1 MESHTGLKCHL
12 VPTLNIFLNYES
24 VQDKI
29 AHGKFK
35 PGQLRPKVGSKS
47 KCLHILWYRCAQL
60 VRIGNQLLGLET
72 PLQWEMTF
80 QLKSQQPDM
89 PEV

>member
-1 MESHTGLKCHL
+1 MNKNNLPEFSSIQDQLKSLGFVPNINIYKTMFTNRTSMLYFFSPLLYTSGSHYC
-12 VPTLNIFLNYES
+12 S
-24 VQDKI
+24 
-29 AHGKFK
+29 
-35 PGQLRPKVGSKS
+35 
-47 KCLHILWYRCAQL
+47 QL